1 MKTKVVIIKKDSVL
15 SQYDNKEIS
24 WVTDEPEV
32 LEFARRLVVE
42 GIINKIEVK
51 DFVEEDY

>member
-1 MKTKVVIIKKDSVL
+1 MRTKIITIKKNSTL

-24 WVTDEPEV
+24 WITDEPEV

-42 GIINKIEVK
+42 GVIKEMEVE

>member
-1 MKTKVVIIKKDSVL
+1 MNTKVITIKDL
-15 SQYDNKEIS
+15 RLTQYTNKEIS

-42 GIINKIEVK
+42 GIIKEMKVE

>member
-1 MKTKVVIIKKDSVL
+1 MNTKVITIKDL
-15 SQYDNKEIS
+15 RLTQYTNKEIS

-42 GIINKIEVK
+42 GIIDKIEVK

>member
-1 MKTKVVIIKKDSVL
+1 MNIKVVTIKDSCL
-15 SQYDNKEIS
+15 TQYTNKEIN
-24 WVTDEPEV
+24 WITDEPEV

-42 GIINKIEVK
+42 GVIDKIEVK

>member
-1 MKTKVVIIKKDSVL
+1 MRTKIITIKKNSTL
-15 SQYDNKEIS
+15 SQYDNKEIN
-24 WVTDEPEV
+24 WITDEPEV

>member
-1 MKTKVVIIKKDSVL
+1 MYTTVVIIIHSRL
-15 SQYDNKEIS
+15 TQYPIREMS
-24 WVTDEPEV
+24 WITDEPEV

-42 GIINKIEVK
+42 GIIDKIEVK